1 MDLIVAVERAG
12 PGVDG
17 SYYTMRGLKMD
28 DVVSPLERLLTHA
41 PRAWSIG
48 VGDGGNEVGMAKVT
62 GTQTHRHSHGS
73 WLIDSLEARPS
84 RVLRR
89 ALSKPNCMPL
99 FVLHMSGAGCAAV
112 VQYS

>member
-1 MDLIVAVERAG
+1 MLPPAPSFLPPWCVQIGDEVDLIVAVERAG

-62 GTQTHRHSHGS
+62 GTQTYRHGHERTKG
-73 WLIDSLEARPS
+73 LMD
-84 RVLRR
+84 
-89 ALSKPNCMPL
+89 
-99 FVLHMSGAGCAAV
+99 
-112 VQYS
+112 